1 MTSCRVASVRTPELE
16 SGRGRQQRG
25 PMSRS
30 FDIQVAAEGGD
41 IVARVSGELD
51 LAVRDEVVSTV
62 SGALDGAEPDARLV
76 ADLGRVTFCD
86 SSGLGALLDL
96 RRASAD
102 AGIRMVL
109 RDVPPQVARLL
120 DLTDV
125 DGWLPRE

>member
-1 MTSCRVASVRTPELE
+1 MPK
-16 SGRGRQQRG
+16 
-25 PMSRS
+25 S
-30 FDIQVAAEGGD
+30 FDIQVAAEDGD

-62 SGALDGAEPDARLV
+62 SGALDGVRPDGRLV
-76 ADLGRVTFCD
+76 ADLGAVTFCD

-96 RRASAD
+96 RRATSD

>member
-1 MTSCRVASVRTPELE
+1 
-16 SGRGRQQRG
+16 
-25 PMSRS
+25 MSRS

-62 SGALDGAEPDARLV
+62 SGALDGAEPDSRLV

-96 RRASAD
+96 RRAAED

-120 DLTDV
+120 HLTDV

>member
-1 MTSCRVASVRTPELE
+1 MP
-16 SGRGRQQRG
+16 
-25 PMSRS
+25 RS
-30 FDIQVAAEGGD
+30 FDIQVAAEDGD
-41 IVARVSGELD
+41 IVARVFGELD

-62 SGALDGAEPDARLV
+62 SDALRGARPDGRLV
-76 ADLGRVTFCD
+76 ADLGGVTFCD

-96 RRASAD
+96 RRAAAD